1 MLDPWKSNI
10 IEMSGSLSYVGS
22 LSVLLDRTF
31 FFLLK
36 GKLGISPRNI
46 YVLKVFIKRRDLKE
60 VQGCI
65 YKLSE
70 KER

>member
-1 MLDPWKSNI
+1 
-10 IEMSGSLSYVGS
+10 MSGSLSYVGS

-46 YVLKVFIKRRDLKE
+46 YVLKVFIKRRDLKVKE

>member
-1 MLDPWKSNI
+1 
-10 IEMSGSLSYVGS
+10 MSGSLSYVGS
-22 LSVLLDRTF
+22 LSVYVGSNFFFF

-46 YVLKVFIKRRDLKE
+46 YVLKVFIKRRDLKVKE

>member
-1 MLDPWKSNI
+1 M
-10 IEMSGSLSYVGS
+10 
-22 LSVLLDRTF
+22 LDRTF
-31 FFLLK
+31 FFFILLK

-46 YVLKVFIKRRDLKE
+46 YVLKVFIKRRDLKVKE